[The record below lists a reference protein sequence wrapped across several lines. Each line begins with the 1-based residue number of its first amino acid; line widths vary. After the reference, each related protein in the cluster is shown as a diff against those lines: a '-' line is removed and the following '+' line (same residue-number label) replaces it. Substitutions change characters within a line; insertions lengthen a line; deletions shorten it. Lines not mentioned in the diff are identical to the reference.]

1 MMTRTGLAM
10 LGTLAVLSAAPDAAA
25 QYYPPPGYAPPPGYP
40 PSPPLTYPPRDYY
53 EPPPAYYE
61 PPPPYYPSHALGGRC
76 DSRLRTLDGPRRL
89 VCDIVRPRPLG
100 RPCVCPPPPPPPGYP
115 PGPYLNGRVVP

>member
-1 MMTRTGLAM
+1 MTRTRWAV
-10 LGTLAVLSAAPDAAA
+10 LGMLAVLGAAPDAAA
-25 QYYPPPGYAPPPGYP
+25 QYDPPPPGYALPPPA
-40 PSPPLTYPPRDYY
+40 YPPRDYY

-61 PPPPYYPSHALGGRC
+61 QPPPYYLPHTLGGRC
-76 DSRLRTLDGPRRL
+76 DSRLRTVDGPRRL